1 MSTFVS
7 AAAPSF
13 LRDTA
18 TVLTRE
24 LRPAV
29 RDPFSVVFS
38 MVQPLIFLGLFT
50 PLLAGLTGLST
61 ADSLQSFVPGI
72 LVMSCLVGTSM
83 TGSNLQAET
92 IGGSHERLLV
102 TPLDRPALLVG
113 RALKE
118 IVPVLVQALIIVAV
132 TVPFGFDLAPVGLVV
147 GLALL
152 ATIAVGLGALSYA
165 LALAVRN
172 QEWAFWAVQQTL
184 LFPLL
189 LLAGVL
195 LPLESGPGWMR
206 AASAVN
212 PLRYL
217 VDAERSLFAGQVLD
231 PGVAA
236 GAVAAVVTAVAGV
249 RVGTRAMRAA

>member
-1 MSTFVS
+1 MTVRTF
-7 AAAPSF
+7 AT
-13 LRDTA
+13 DTT
-18 TVLTRE
+18 TVLSRE
-24 LRPAV
+24 LRPAL
-29 RDPFSVVFS
+29 RDPVSVIFT
-38 MVQPLIFLGLFT
+38 MIQPLVFLGLFA
-50 PLLAGLTGLST
+50 PLLAGITGLST
-61 ADSLQSFVPGI
+61 GDSLQSFVPGI

-83 TGSNLQAET
+83 TGSNLQLEMQS
-92 IGGSHERLLV
+92 GSHERLLV
-102 TPLDRPALLVG
+102 TPLGRPALLVG

-118 IVPVLVQALIIVAV
+118 IVPVLVQALVIVAV
-132 TVPFGFDLAPVGLVV
+132 TVPFGFDLAPAGLVV

-152 ATIAVGLGALSYA
+152 AVTAVGLGALSYA

-172 QEWAFWAVQQTL
+172 QEWVFWAVQQTL

-217 VDAERSLFAGQVLD
+217 VDAERSLFAGEIGD
-231 PGVAA
+231 PAVAG
-236 GAVAAVVTAVAGV
+236 GAIAAVVTACFGV
-249 RVGTRAMRAA
+249 WVGTRAMRAA